1 MRYMETTNK
10 GHLINNPNKDT
21 SAEYC
26 RRTWKVGKEL
36 LKGIS
41 ESLGLE
47 ANYIEDTMNLDSG
60 WQMIAANMYPPCPQ
74 PELAM
79 GIPPHSDHGLLNLLM
94 QNGVSGLQVLH
105 NGKWINV
112 SSTVNCLLVFVSDHL
127 EVVSNGKYKSVLHR
141 AVVSNK
147 ATRMSLAVVIA
158 PSLDTVVEP
167 ANELLDN
174 QRNPAAYVGMKHTD
188 YMQLQRS
195 NRLNGK
201 AVLDKVKI

>member
-1 MRYMETTNK
+1 
-10 GHLINNPNKDT
+10 
-21 SAEYC
+21 
-26 RRTWKVGKEL
+26 
-36 LKGIS
+36 
-41 ESLGLE
+41 
-47 ANYIEDTMNLDSG
+47 MNLDSG

>member
-1 MRYMETTNK
+1 MFWCWRE
-10 GHLINNPNKDT
+10 T

-79 GIPPHSDHGLLNLLM
+79 GIPPHSDHGLLNLLL

-112 SSTVNCLLVFVSDHL
+112 GSTSNCQLVFVSDHL
-127 EVVSNGKYKSVLHR
+127 EVHNNKPWLLFRLKCNFSVSNWLF
-141 AVVSNK
+141 
-147 ATRMSLAVVIA
+147 
-158 PSLDTVVEP
+158 D
-167 ANELLDN
+167 
-174 QRNPAAYVGMKHTD
+174 
-188 YMQLQRS
+188 
-195 NRLNGK
+195 
-201 AVLDKVKI
+201 

>member
-1 MRYMETTNK
+1 M
-10 GHLINNPNKDT
+10 
-21 SAEYC
+21 
-26 RRTWKVGKEL
+26 GKEL

-79 GIPPHSDHGLLNLLM
+79 GIPPHSDHGLLNLLL

-112 SSTVNCLLVFVSDHL
+112 GSTSNCQLVFVS
-127 EVVSNGKYKSVLHR
+127 S
-141 AVVSNK
+141 
-147 ATRMSLAVVIA
+147 M
-158 PSLDTVVEP
+158 
-167 ANELLDN
+167 
-174 QRNPAAYVGMKHTD
+174 
-188 YMQLQRS
+188 
-195 NRLNGK
+195 
-201 AVLDKVKI
+201 

>member
-1 MRYMETTNK
+1 M
-10 GHLINNPNKDT
+10 
-21 SAEYC
+21 
-26 RRTWKVGKEL
+26 GKEL

-127 EVVSNGKYKSVLHR
+127 EVHSK
-141 AVVSNK
+141 
-147 ATRMSLAVVIA
+147 
-158 PSLDTVVEP
+158 
-167 ANELLDN
+167 
-174 QRNPAAYVGMKHTD
+174 NPD
-188 YMQLQRS
+188 R
-195 NRLNGK
+195 
-201 AVLDKVKI
+201 